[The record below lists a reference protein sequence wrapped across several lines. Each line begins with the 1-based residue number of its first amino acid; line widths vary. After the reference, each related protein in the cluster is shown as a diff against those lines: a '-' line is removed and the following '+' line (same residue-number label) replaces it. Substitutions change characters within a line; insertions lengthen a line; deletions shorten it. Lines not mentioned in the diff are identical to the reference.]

1 MLSSEPLFE
10 EEDNLDSFNFMS
22 FKGII
27 NILSYL
33 LQTQAN
39 FETWETNNRPPG
51 FGGLS
56 IVSSTYFVGSQV
68 FNKRA

>member
-33 LQTQAN
+33 L
-39 FETWETNNRPPG
+39 
-51 FGGLS
+51 
-56 IVSSTYFVGSQV
+56 
-68 FNKRA
+68 